1 MWGTTVMRVEIT
13 PNGYLILPAE
23 EAARFP
29 VGTAIAL
36 VRGDEL
42 WLMRVSHPGGGG
54 LLLKIRNPRGDR
66 SVLVRELLPEATEP
80 GVREAFWDEEA
91 GALRVPLAPASQAS
105 RG

>member
-1 MWGTTVMRVEIT
+1 M
-13 PNGYLILPAE
+13 
-23 EAARFP
+23 
-29 VGTAIAL
+29 
-36 VRGDEL
+36 
-42 WLMRVSHPGGGG
+42 
-54 LLLKIRNPRGDR
+54 LKIRNPRGDR